1 MIVLQP
7 KHCCINCFSNL
18 HLQNH
23 IMQNYDQIGV
33 CDYCK
38 SENVKLY
45 PVSQMGEHIR
55 ECLMKAYEYI
65 DDGTGAMW
73 DDEED
78 GYIDYKGNSSEPI
91 SIREILCD
99 DEAIFTDIA
108 MKNGLLESL
117 FEDVNS
123 YENVKDGEYDIWG
136 EIDEPQFV
144 IRDDLYGEEIL
155 PVYQDWLMFKHIA
168 KHYNRFFAIDG
179 YGDYSGFLER
189 FKSILWGFADD
200 LPVGTKLYRARKQDN
215 TLNDLSNIQPYKD
228 MGPAPPKFAQTNRM
242 SPAGIS
248 YLYLATDKDT
258 TFSECRLSDCTAIVA
273 EFESTQELQVIDF
286 TKDNDY
292 YDCGSIFSDDYCHEE
307 RFMTRFLKSFVKELS
322 QPISDNQDRSYE
334 YVATQIISEYIRSIG
349 LDGICYQSSVANG
362 KNYAFFYGPDPKEV
376 PGLYPYPFNDPHY
389 PYELPI
395 LDPYTEF
402 FKITQVEEVR
412 LENITKATTVHTRMI
427 K

>member
-1 MIVLQP
+1 MLT
-7 KHCCINCFSNL
+7 KHCCVNCFSNV
-18 HLQNH
+18 HLQKYIIQKYN
-23 IMQNYDQIGV
+23 QIGI

-38 SENVKLY
+38 STKVNIA
-45 PVSQMGEHIR
+45 PVDKIGERII

-73 DDEED
+73 DNEED
-78 GYIDYKGNSSEPI
+78 GYTDYKGNSSEPI

-108 MKNGLLESL
+108 MENGLLESL

-123 YENVKDGEYDIWG
+123 YERVKDGEFNIWG
-136 EIDEPQFV
+136 DIDEPQFV

-200 LPVGTKLYRARKQDN
+200 LPVGTKLYRARKQN
-215 TLNDLSNIQPYKD
+215 NDLKDLSKIPPYKE

-286 TKDNDY
+286 TKDNY
-292 YDCGSIFSDDYCHEE
+292 YYNCGSIFSDDYCHEE
-307 RFMTRFLKSFVKELS
+307 RFVTRFLKSFVNELC
-322 QPISDNQDRSYE
+322 QPVNDNQDRSYE

-349 LDGICYQSSVANG
+349 LDGICYKSSVANG
-362 KNYAFFYGPDPKEV
+362 KNYAFFCGPDPKEV
-376 PGLYPYPFNDPHY
+376 PDLYPYPFNDSYY

-395 LDPYTEF
+395 LNSYTEF
-402 FKITQVEEVR
+402 FKINQIEEVR
-412 LENITKATTVHTRMI
+412 LESIMKATTINTRII

>member
-38 SENVKLY
+38 SKNVKLY

-55 ECLMKAYEYI
+55 DCLKKAYEPI
-65 DDGTGAMW
+65 DSGTGAW
-73 DDEED
+73 RDSEED
-78 GYIDYKGNSSEPI
+78 NYFDYEGNPSVPLT
-91 SIREILCD
+91 IREILCD
-99 DEAIFTDIA
+99 NEDIFTEVSFS
-108 MKNGLLESL
+108 NGLLAAL

-144 IRDDLYGEEIL
+144 TRDELYGEELL
-155 PVYQDWLMFKHIA
+155 PVYQDWLMFKHIT
-168 KHYNRFFAIDG
+168 KHYNRFFAING
-179 YGDYSGFLER
+179 QGDYFSFLEG
-189 FKSILWGFADD
+189 FKNIILGFADD
-200 LPVGTKLYRARKQDN
+200 IPTGTKFYRARKQNDKMK
-215 TLNDLSNIQPYKD
+215 DLSKIKPYKD
-228 MGPAPPKFAQTNRM
+228 MGPAPPKNAQTNRM

-248 YLYLATDKDT
+248 YLYLASDRDT
-258 TFSECRLSDCTAIVA
+258 AFSECRLTDCTAIVA
-273 EFESTQELQVIDF
+273 EYELKQDLQVIDF
-286 TKDNDY
+286 TKENDY
-292 YDCGSIFSDDYCHEE
+292 FDCGSIFSDDYCHEE
-307 RFMTRFLKSFVKELS
+307 HFMTRFLKSFVKELS
-322 QPISDNQDRSYE
+322 QPVSDNQDRSYE

-349 LDGICYQSSVANG
+349 LDGICYQSSVASG
-362 KNYAFFYGPDPKEV
+362 KNYAFFFGPDPQEV
-376 PGLYPYPFNDPHY
+376 SDLYPYPFNDPYY